1 MVAHLTSIVREY
13 QEAAGSS
20 PVCVGLIFQL
30 AICFILL
37 FCKNTLFII
46 ITGSVISQMLQ
57 KSQLLSLIIFYYLFL
72 SFFHRISQLQPTIKM
87 FNNSF
92 HHVFCMFSFFKT
104 IYASSVWFF
113 LYNIAKLRTHG
124 VREDTES
131 VAHVQDISIFYGDHE
146 KTRYLGLLGHVDL
159 FPRVKLT

>member
-20 PVCVGLIFQL
+20 PVCVGLFFQL

-57 KSQLLSLIIFYYLFL
+57 KSQQLLSLIIFYYLFL
-72 SFFHRISQLQPTIKM
+72 SFFHQIS
-87 FNNSF
+87 
-92 HHVFCMFSFFKT
+92 
-104 IYASSVWFF
+104 
-113 LYNIAKLRTHG
+113 
-124 VREDTES
+124 
-131 VAHVQDISIFYGDHE
+131 
-146 KTRYLGLLGHVDL
+146 
-159 FPRVKLT
+159 